1 MSVIGR
7 PPKTAAKALPIIN
20 ELRELRVRQR
30 VSLPDLAKRGGYW
43 DHQIA
48 SWEQGR
54 HIPSLAN
61 FCNLANAMG
70 FDLKLVKR
78 ER

>member
-1 MSVIGR
+1 MTVIGR
-7 PPKTAAKALPIIN
+7 PPKTFANALPIVN
-20 ELRELRVRQR
+20 ELREIRAKKRVRL
-30 VSLPDLAKRGGYW
+30 SDLAKRGGYLE
-43 DHQIA
+43 HQIA
-48 SWEQGR
+48 SWERGE